1 MDPDKTAFFFF
12 HLGSEEEQ
20 RGKFPYQP
28 MSEKF
33 SMTQYTFLQN
43 KSLALM
49 LANRWSTLW
58 MLHSNKLSQQSLG
71 LIQSQRH
78 TPKKQLSEI
87 MGTVLDHV

>member
-1 MDPDKTAFFFF
+1 
-12 HLGSEEEQ
+12 
-20 RGKFPYQP
+20 

-49 LANRWSTLW
+49 LANRWFTLW

-71 LIQSQRH
+71 LIQSQRY

>member
-1 MDPDKTAFFFF
+1 MDPDKTAFFF

-78 TPKKQLSEI
+78 TPKKQLNEI
-87 MGTVLDHV
+87 MGIVLDHV